1 VTSDDPSTPPYGEQ
15 GPYIPQPGAGA
26 QPPPPSDG
34 LPDPTQQFQPPQPPK
49 KRRVLVLA
57 SVLGVVVAGAVAAA
71 VVDAHGSLSSGRPGT
86 PATSVRTVTDAN
98 GVTCLSSQI
107 QADGYCPGDSSPAL
121 AATQFTDPAGGTC
134 PASEE
139 SGGYC
144 PGDSPSPTPPPP
156 PPPTYNPVTD
166 SQWQLIQE
174 NPSGYVGQT
183 FTVYGTVTQHDA
195 NTGADEFRADAG
207 PADDPNTN
215 TIFDGSNDGSQV
227 APLQVGQNFAA
238 EVSVEGSISYTTT
251 LGGTDTAPELLVVS
265 ITQT

>member
-1 VTSDDPSTPPYGEQ
+1 MTPDDPSTPSY
-15 GPYIPQPGAGA
+15 GA
-26 QPPPPSDG
+26 QPADFPQSGAAEPPPADVP
-34 LPDPTQQFQPPQPPK
+34 PDPTQQFRPPQQPRRR
-49 KRRVLVLA
+49 RRVLVLA
-57 SVLGVVVAGAVAAA
+57 GVLAVVVAGGVAA
-71 VVDAHGSLSSGRPGT
+71 VVLAAHGSPSSGKPST

-98 GVTCLSSQI
+98 GVTCLSNQV
-107 QADGYCPGDSSPAL
+107 QADGYCPGDSSPAP
-121 AATQFTDPAGGTC
+121 APQFTDPAGGTC

-174 NPSGYVGQT
+174 NPAGYIGQT
-183 FTVYGTVTQHDA
+183 FTVTGTVTQHDA

-207 PADDPNTN
+207 PADNPNTN

-227 APLQVGQNFAA
+227 APLQVGQSFTA
-238 EVSVEGSISYTTT
+238 EVSVEGSITYTTT
-251 LGGTDTAPELLVVS
+251 LGGSDTAPELLVVS